1 GRARGAEQHDGG
13 DQERREGPRR
23 RLPRGGAGGEGG
35 AAAKAGAGGAG
46 QGGGRLPGAHRAC
59 RASHQGANRG
69 DAAPTAAVVP
79 AAHGARGAPLPRAV
93 LLVSRQR
100 GPARRGLPGRGRAKR
115 RLPPRR
121 EFLHDHRLEGQFS
134 EPRHAVVMDIFG
146 PPGAEVCP

>member
-1 GRARGAEQHDGG
+1 GAAPRDLALRGRPQPKGEEEGGLVGDSRAGQGKRAGGPQARDGLRCRARGA
-13 DQERREGPRR
+13 RWW
-23 RLPRGGAGGEGG
+23 GGA
-35 AAAKAGAGGAG
+35 
-46 QGGGRLPGAHRAC
+46 
-59 RASHQGANRG
+59 G

-121 EFLHDHRLEGQFS
+121 EFLHDHRGGSGSIPSSRFR
-134 EPRHAVVMDIFG
+134 PRKK
-146 PPGAEVCP
+146 

>member
-59 RASHQGANRG
+59 RASHQGANR
-69 DAAPTAAVVP
+69 
-79 AAHGARGAPLPRAV
+79 GARGAPLPRAV